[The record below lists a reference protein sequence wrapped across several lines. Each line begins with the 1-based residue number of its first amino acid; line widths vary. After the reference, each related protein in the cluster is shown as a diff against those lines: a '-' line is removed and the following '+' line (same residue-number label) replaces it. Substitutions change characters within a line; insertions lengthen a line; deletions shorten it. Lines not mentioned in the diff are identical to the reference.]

1 MVLGAFWGT
10 SDPAQQSF
18 VERQMKWVAKNAIKT
33 FGGKVKGW
41 VDDGTIQVNVN
52 GQQYKGSSSGSRSGR
67 RTRLSEHED
76 ADTLKSG
83 GTSSGTSRRSTRN
96 NKNKKNRAGKKKVKD
111 EMWHIYPF
119 FFLVSKKLVASPAAP
134 LFTVS
139 NGLATNSFFLLIK
152 TAFVRCQKQ
161 TVCQSWNLPY
171 LDGNQTP
178 RGWEHHSSLRCWR
191 KWQQFK
197 HEVGALHEDHPIGL
211 LLRRWNLNSK
221 RT

>member
-1 MVLGAFWGT
+1 MDMVLGAFWGT

-83 GTSSGTSRRSTRN
+83 GGSSGTSSGTSRRSTRN

-111 EMWHIYPF
+111 EM
-119 FFLVSKKLVASPAAP
+119 
-134 LFTVS
+134 
-139 NGLATNSFFLLIK
+139 
-152 TAFVRCQKQ
+152 
-161 TVCQSWNLPY
+161 
-171 LDGNQTP
+171 
-178 RGWEHHSSLRCWR
+178 
-191 KWQQFK
+191 
-197 HEVGALHEDHPIGL
+197 
-211 LLRRWNLNSK
+211 
-221 RT
+221 